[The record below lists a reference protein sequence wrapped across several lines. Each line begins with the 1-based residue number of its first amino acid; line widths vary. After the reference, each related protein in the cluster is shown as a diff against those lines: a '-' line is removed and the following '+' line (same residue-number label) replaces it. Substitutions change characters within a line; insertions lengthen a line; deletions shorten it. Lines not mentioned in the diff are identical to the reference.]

1 MYIGASIIFSGNEP
15 KNIGLDA
22 DINVDDNGVGEVEG
36 NPSLCGFFK
45 SPTLRNIELTAPFMH
60 DGRFATLEEVI
71 DFYSEGVL
79 MHPNLSATM
88 LQPWDEPVHLN
99 FTQEQKDALIAFL
112 KTLTDHSLA
121 NNEIYENP
129 FIE

>member
-1 MYIGASIIFSGNEP
+1 
-15 KNIGLDA
+15 
-22 DINVDDNGVGEVEG
+22 
-36 NPSLCGFFK
+36 
-45 SPTLRNIELTAPFMH
+45 MH

-71 DFYSEGVL
+71 DFYSEDVQ

-112 KTLTDHSLA
+112 KTLTDNSV
-121 NNEIYENP
+121 ITDVKYSNP
-129 FIE
+129 FKNL